1 MIVTGMF
8 SFALKKHTDS
18 ATSTSETSENVFVFV
33 FISFV
38 SFRVC
43 IYLQYF
49 FEAVRNQTENIY

>member
-1 MIVTGMF
+1 MF

-49 FEAVRNQTENIY
+49 FEAVRSQTENIY